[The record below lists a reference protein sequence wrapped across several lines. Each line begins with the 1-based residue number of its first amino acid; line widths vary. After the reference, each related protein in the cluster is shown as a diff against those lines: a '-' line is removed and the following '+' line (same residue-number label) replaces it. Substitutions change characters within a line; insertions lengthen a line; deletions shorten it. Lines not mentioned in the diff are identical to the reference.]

1 MTTAH
6 TAATASAQ
14 GHSTWHAHNSMLES
28 DLQLL
33 NAQRGISVI
42 FFDRVICFN
51 EKQLE
56 NTLSPM
62 LVTDSGIV
70 MSLSFSHPK
79 KAFLPKLVTVLGISM
94 LVRLRQFWNARSSI
108 AVIELGIV
116 TLVRPKQSV
125 SKGGISDSRDC
136 VWDGNF
142 A

>member
-1 MTTAH
+1 
-6 TAATASAQ
+6 
-14 GHSTWHAHNSMLES
+14 MLES
-28 DLQLL
+28 ALQSL

-51 EKQLE
+51 EKQLL

-70 MSLSFSHPK
+70 MSFSFSHPK
-79 KAFLPKLVTVLGISM
+79 KACLPRLVTVLGISM

-116 TLVRPKQSV
+116 TLVRP
-125 SKGGISDSRDC
+125 
-136 VWDGNF
+136 
-142 A
+142 